1 MRSERD
7 SRRGWTGRGCA
18 ALRGVAICA
27 LVSLLLGFTLFP
39 VYWLINSSL
48 KPSSEL
54 FTFPPRYRPASPT
67 LLNYL
72 DAIRQTRLGTL
83 YLNSLLISSLT
94 CLALMGLIIFSGY
107 AMARFHFRAKA
118 GIIGLF
124 LLAQVLPT
132 VMLLLP
138 FFTMFKAIGLINTRW
153 ALVVAYTAM
162 TLPFSVLTM
171 RNFFAAIPVALDEAA
186 MVDGCSR
193 TGALFR
199 VVLPAAL
206 PGLVATSIYGFINA
220 WNELILAIILISSP
234 NLQTLPVGL
243 SSLLD
248 ENRTEYGMLMAIA
261 VLSLVPSLAFFAWI
275 QRYLTTGVS
284 AGAVKG

>member
-1 MRSERD
+1 MRN
-7 SRRGWTGRGCA
+7 WTGRGWA
-18 ALRGVAICA
+18 VLRGISICA

-39 VYWLINSSL
+39 VYWLINSSF
-48 KPSSEL
+48 KPSGEL
-54 FTFPPRYRPASPT
+54 FTFPPRYWPANPT
-67 LLNYL
+67 FLNYL

-83 YLNSLLISSLT
+83 YLNSLWISSLI

-107 AMARFHFRAKA
+107 AMARFQFRGK
-118 GIIGLF
+118 GWIIGLF

-138 FFTMFKAIGLINTRW
+138 FFTMFMAIGLINTRW

-171 RNFFAAIPVALDEAA
+171 RNFFASIPVAMDEAA

-275 QRYLTTGVS
+275 QRYLTTGLS